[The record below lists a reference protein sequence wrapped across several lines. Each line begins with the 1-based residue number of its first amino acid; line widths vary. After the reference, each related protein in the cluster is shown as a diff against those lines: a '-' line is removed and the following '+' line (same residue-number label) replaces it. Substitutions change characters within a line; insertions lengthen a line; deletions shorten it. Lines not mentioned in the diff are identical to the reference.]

1 MRALAAAVKIPRT
14 TLQRYLA
21 RSVIRQVYSRVK
33 PALKAEHKKK
43 RFKFAL
49 QHVSRSLGARLYRFD
64 HMYGVM
70 HVDEKWFNLYTA
82 LSKFYITT
90 NEKVTYRSCVN
101 KRYIG
106 KIMFLAAVARPR
118 FDFRLKLAGSLEIKS
133 VAMDKNKYK
142 QLLRDIAF
150 PAICS
155 QWPGSK
161 GRIIWVHQD
170 NVIPHG
176 RADDAELTTAG
187 CTDRW
192 QIKMRRQPPKPPG
205 FNVLDLGIFNAIQ
218 PRQYQIDTSKLDELI
233 MAVKRSFLA
242 VPSRT
247 IDKCFLMLQKVMEC
261 TIKHGGGNGFPLPCV
276 GRSHIKNKEHPMS
289 IICEEDTYKK
299 GEETLK
305 TCDFGAV

>member
-150 PAICS
+150 PAI
-155 QWPGSK
+155 
-161 GRIIWVHQD
+161 
-170 NVIPHG
+170 
-176 RADDAELTTAG
+176 
-187 CTDRW
+187 
-192 QIKMRRQPPKPPG
+192 
-205 FNVLDLGIFNAIQ
+205 F
-218 PRQYQIDTSKLDELI
+218 
-233 MAVKRSFLA
+233 
-242 VPSRT
+242 PSRT

-261 TIKHGGGNGFPLPCV
+261 TIKYGGGNGFPLPRV
-276 GRSHIKNKEHPMS
+276 GRAHIKNKEHSMS
-289 IICEEDTYKK
+289 IICE
-299 GEETLK
+299 
-305 TCDFGAV
+305 DFFSL